1 MLLFLSDNLA
11 HFPYATL
18 EEPLFVAHH
27 IDVTLSV
34 TGTTLLQ
41 SFNEVS
47 SLYLLYSYSLNY
59 IHDLIPYNFNVCNFF
74 SYHYL
79 LK

>member
-34 TGTTLLQ
+34 TGSTLLQ

-47 SLYLLYSYSLNY
+47 SRICC
-59 IHDLIPYNFNVCNFF
+59 IHIYFWKHVFFFPYYTNM
-74 SYHYL
+74 
-79 LK
+79 